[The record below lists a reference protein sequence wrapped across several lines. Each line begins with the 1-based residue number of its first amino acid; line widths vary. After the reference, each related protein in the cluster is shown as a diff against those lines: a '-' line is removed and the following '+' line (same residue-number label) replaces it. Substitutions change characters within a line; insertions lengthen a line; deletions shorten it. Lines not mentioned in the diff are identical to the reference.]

1 MPKTKTRTPEQA
13 VSLDEYI
20 ESRRNKITAEELRQL
35 GRHLKAFERKAEQA
49 GAEKRIELLRGIQL
63 MVDMFAS
70 SELAGL
76 RDPVPGDIAELG
88 VAAHYLLKGF
98 DLIPDSLADI
108 GLADDEWIVS
118 RVMQRNPG
126 LSQRVWTQ
134 LE

>member
-1 MPKTKTRTPEQA
+1 MTITQTPEQA

-20 ESRRNKITAEELRQL
+20 ESRRPVMTADNLREL

-49 GAEKRIELLRGIQL
+49 GAENRVELLRGIQS

-70 SELAGL
+70 RELSDL
-76 RDPVPGDIAELG
+76 RDPLPEDVAELG

-108 GLADDEWIVS
+108 GLADDEWIVV
-118 RVMQRNPG
+118 RVMERNPG
-126 LSQRVWTQ
+126 LVRRTWT
-134 LE
+134 LRA

>member
-1 MPKTKTRTPEQA
+1 MTNPKTPEQA

-20 ESRRNKITAEELRQL
+20 GSRRPSITADNLREL

-49 GAEKRIELLRGIQL
+49 GAENRVELLRGIRL

-70 SELAGL
+70 QELADL
-76 RDPVPGDIAELG
+76 SDPLPDDVAELG

-108 GLADDEWIVS
+108 GLADDEWMVV
-118 RVMQRNPG
+118 RVMERNPG
-126 LSQRVWTQ
+126 LRQRAWT
-134 LE
+134 

>member
-1 MPKTKTRTPEQA
+1 MTITQTPEQA

-20 ESRRNKITAEELRQL
+20 ESRRPVMTAENLREL

-49 GAEKRIELLRGIQL
+49 GTENRVELLRGIQS

-70 SELAGL
+70 RELSDL
-76 RDPVPGDIAELG
+76 RDPLPEDVAELG

-108 GLADDEWIVS
+108 GLADDEWIVV
-118 RVMQRNPG
+118 RVMERNPG
-126 LSQRVWTQ
+126 LARRTWT
-134 LE
+134 LRS

>member
-1 MPKTKTRTPEQA
+1 MTITQTPEQA

-20 ESRRNKITAEELRQL
+20 ESRRPVMTAENLREL

-49 GAEKRIELLRGIQL
+49 GTENRVELLRGIQS

-70 SELAGL
+70 RELSDL
-76 RDPVPGDIAELG
+76 RDPLPEDVAELG

-108 GLADDEWIVS
+108 GLADDEWIVV
-118 RVMQRNPG
+118 RVMERNPG
-126 LSQRVWTQ
+126 LVRRTWT
-134 LE
+134 LRS

>member
-1 MPKTKTRTPEQA
+1 MTMTKTPEQA

-20 ESRRNKITAEELRQL
+20 GNGRDRITADNLREL

-49 GAEKRIELLRGIQL
+49 GEEKRIDLLRGIQV

-70 SELAGL
+70 RELADL
-76 RDPVPGDIAELG
+76 RDPLPEGIAELG

-108 GLADDEWIVS
+108 GLADDEWIVM
-118 RVMQRNPG
+118 RVMQRHPG
-126 LSQRVWTQ
+126 LLQRTWTQ
-134 LE
+134 RL